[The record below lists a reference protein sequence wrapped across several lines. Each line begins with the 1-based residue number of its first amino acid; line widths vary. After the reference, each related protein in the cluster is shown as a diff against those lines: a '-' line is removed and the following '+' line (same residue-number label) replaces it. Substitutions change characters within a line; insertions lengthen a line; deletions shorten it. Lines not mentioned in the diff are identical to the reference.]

1 MFSFCARG
9 ETARAKLSD
18 DRLHVFHRQ
27 PAGSRSA
34 LFTNRHDLSSFQKIW
49 YTSIKKKKRRRRR
62 LLLVED
68 LPVQLCKE
76 EKSGKI
82 SLVYDQLITTTGR
95 WWIQQPQFAFPIA
108 AGGEISAIKL
118 DPLFDYLERQF
129 ASIIYNSCCRL
140 LAAVPLSVCRWQSAP
155 SFKKN
160 GKSRWC
166 PWGLLS
172 SRLLAAYDS
181 KRVAPV
187 NSVISCR

>member
-34 LFTNRHDLSSFQKIW
+34 LFTNRHDFNVFFSKDMI
-49 YTSIKKKKRRRRR
+49 YKYKKKKRRRR

-95 WWIQQPQFAFPIA
+95 
-108 AGGEISAIKL
+108 
-118 DPLFDYLERQF
+118 
-129 ASIIYNSCCRL
+129 
-140 LAAVPLSVCRWQSAP
+140 
-155 SFKKN
+155 
-160 GKSRWC
+160 
-166 PWGLLS
+166 
-172 SRLLAAYDS
+172 
-181 KRVAPV
+181 
-187 NSVISCR
+187 

>member
-9 ETARAKLSD
+9 ETARKTLRRQIACFSPATCWLTLRSVYESSWF
-18 DRLHVFHRQ
+18 VFF
-27 PAGSRSA
+27 SK
-34 LFTNRHDLSSFQKIW
+34 DMIYK
-49 YTSIKKKKRRRRR
+49 YKKKKRRRR

-140 LAAVPLSVCRWQSAP
+140 LAAVPLSVCRWQSGP
-155 SFKKN
+155 SFKKMGN
-160 GKSRWC
+160 RDDAHEDFW
-166 PWGLLS
+166 
-172 SRLLAAYDS
+172 
-181 KRVAPV
+181 VPV
-187 NSVISCR
+187 CWRPTTPNASHQ